1 MEDRLAFQRPG
12 AILEL
17 ELPRRLQQPLR
28 VRAQVVRVSGRGEVG
43 LQTLDAPIL
52 DDVGGSIDL

>member
-1 MEDRLAFQRPG
+1 
-12 AILEL
+12 
-17 ELPRRLQQPLR
+17 LR